1 METTGSPPSAR
12 SGGRWR
18 LPMTEV
24 DTPVPLRA
32 STIGDRGSVRTSRA
46 ELRLSFN
53 RDLLDGRPAGS
64 VSGSSSPFDDNQDDD
79 GGMSNPGIFC
89 VVYRASPKSL
99 SGKKVYRAS
108 PKSLNERKEARGG
121 DTRGSL
127 VGHSDREQLPSNCV

>member
-1 METTGSPPSAR
+1 
-12 SGGRWR
+12 
-18 LPMTEV
+18 MTEV

-99 SGKKVYRAS
+99 
-108 PKSLNERKEARGG
+108 NERKEARGG